1 MCPVAI
7 HASAGQRR
15 KSSSEEIHTLSA
27 PRRTVSRRVR
37 ARRWWLFTEPGSEY
51 SAGMLSRAFGAV
63 LATLVFSASAWAHH
77 SFAVFFDGD
86 KVAKVTGKVT
96 EFKFANPH
104 GTIALDVKGT
114 VWKAET
120 NAPVI
125 LRRLG
130 WSKDSLHVGDTIT
143 IEGWMARDGKN
154 YMRMRKVTRADGTTV
169 GKPITFDPKSDL
181 NSK

>member
-1 MCPVAI
+1 MKYRLLAFGLI
-7 HASAGQRR
+7 LAAGQ
-15 KSSSEEIHTLSA
+15 A
-27 PRRTVSRRVR
+27 
-37 ARRWWLFTEPGSEY
+37 A
-51 SAGMLSRAFGAV
+51 
-63 LATLVFSASAWAHH
+63 AHH

-86 KVAKVTGKVT
+86 KVAKITGKVT

-104 GTIALDVKGT
+104 GTIALDVPGKSGKPE

-130 WSKDSLHVGDTIT
+130 WSKDSLHVGETIT
-143 IEGWMARDGKN
+143 IEGWMARDGKH
-154 YMRMRKVTRADGTTV
+154 YLRMRKVTRADGTTV
-169 GKPITFDPKSDL
+169 GKPISFDPKSDL

>member
-1 MCPVAI
+1 MKKTIA
-7 HASAGQRR
+7 
-15 KSSSEEIHTLSA
+15 L
-27 PRRTVSRRVR
+27 
-37 ARRWWLFTEPGSEY
+37 L
-51 SAGMLSRAFGAV
+51 LV
-63 LATLVFSASAWAHH
+63 LAAVPAVAHH
-77 SFAVFFDGD
+77 SFAVFFDGE
-86 KVAKVTGKVT
+86 KTVAVTGKVT

-104 GTIALDVKGT
+104 GTIALDVKGKAGKSE

-130 WSKDSLHVGDTIT
+130 WTKDSLHVGETIT
-143 IEGWMARDGKN
+143 IEGWLARDGKH
-154 YMRMRKVTRADGTTV
+154 YLRMRKVTREDGTVV

>member
-1 MCPVAI
+1 MKHRLLALALI
-7 HASAGQRR
+7 FAAGQ
-15 KSSSEEIHTLSA
+15 A
-27 PRRTVSRRVR
+27 
-37 ARRWWLFTEPGSEY
+37 A
-51 SAGMLSRAFGAV
+51 
-63 LATLVFSASAWAHH
+63 AHH

-86 KVAKVTGKVT
+86 KVASVTGKVT

-104 GTIALDVKGT
+104 GVIALDVKGKP
-114 VWKAET
+114 WKAET

>member
-1 MCPVAI
+1 MTRSLQALIALCVLYA
-7 HASAGQRR
+7 AQAG
-15 KSSSEEIHTLSA
+15 
-27 PRRTVSRRVR
+27 
-37 ARRWWLFTEPGSEY
+37 
-51 SAGMLSRAFGAV
+51 
-63 LATLVFSASAWAHH
+63 AHH

-86 KVAKVTGKVT
+86 KVTAVTGTVT

-104 GTIALDVKGT
+104 GTIALDVKGKGGKSE

-130 WSKDSLHVGDTIT
+130 WSKDSLQVGETIT
-143 IEGWMARDGKN
+143 VEGWLARDGKH
-154 YMRMRKVTRADGTTV
+154 YLRMRKVTRADGTTV

>member
-1 MCPVAI
+1 MKKRLIALTC
-7 HASAGQRR
+7 
-15 KSSSEEIHTLSA
+15 
-27 PRRTVSRRVR
+27 
-37 ARRWWLFTEPGSEY
+37 
-51 SAGMLSRAFGAV
+51 V
-63 LATLVFSASAWAHH
+63 LAAVPAVAHH

-86 KVAKVTGKVT
+86 KTVAVTGKVT

-104 GTIALDVKGT
+104 GTIALDVKGKSGKVE

-130 WSKDSLHVGDTIT
+130 WSKDSLRLGETIT
-143 IEGWMARDGKN
+143 IEGWLARDGKH
-154 YMRMRKVTRADGTTV
+154 YLRMRKVTREDGTVV